1 METGQQEEELD
12 LELSLLYPN
21 GAEEAEPGF
30 FRCTYCDRKF
40 HSSQALG
47 GHQNVHKYERT
58 LAKRRREIA
67 ATVGR
72 RASVD
77 AAFRPAVAKLAGAE
91 ARPLQAC
98 GADDL
103 VDFVKSRTL
112 TLIKSEDD
120 TRS

>member
-47 GHQNVHKYERT
+47 GHQNAHKYERT
-58 LAKRRREIA
+58 LAKRRREIAAAMRKHGAPSA

-103 VDFVKSRTL
+103 LDLSLRL
-112 TLIKSEDD
+112 
-120 TRS
+120 